1 MVLYKYMYK
10 YLVHMEGVVKLKQF
24 PTAASGRLF
33 TTKSN

>member
-1 MVLYKYMYK
+1 MVIYNYK
-10 YLVHMEGVVKLKQF
+10 YLVYMEGVGKLKQF